1 MGHRRLLDLEPLL
14 QHRSL
19 FLFGPRQTGKT
30 TYLRARFPQAHY
42 VDLLDARTYR
52 ELTARPERLRQ
63 ALSPEESLV
72 IVDEIQKL
80 PELLDEVH
88 LMIEQRK
95 GLRFILTGSSAR
107 KLKRGGAN
115 LLAGRALTCRL
126 HPLVAPELDFAHIDK
141 RLTRGSLP
149 AVFDSP
155 IPWEDLHAYA
165 GTYLQEEIQA
175 EGLTRQISNFSR
187 FLEVAAL
194 SNGQLLNYTEIA
206 CDLGLNA
213 RTVQNYYQILED
225 TLVGHLLEP
234 YRKSRK
240 RKAVSSAKFFFFDV
254 GVAHVLS
261 GRTQLAPRTPEYG
274 GALEHLVFL
283 ELKAYLDYSRIRTPL
298 TFWRTHTQA
307 EVDLVVG
314 DKLAIE
320 VKAKEQIGPRD
331 QNGLRLFAEEVPNV
345 RRLLVCE
352 ERAQRVTDDGIEILP
367 VELFLRQLWGGELL
381 SN

>member
-1 MGHRRLLDLEPLL
+1 ML
-14 QHRSL
+14 
-19 FLFGPRQTGKT
+19 GPRQTGKT
-30 TYLRARFPQAHY
+30 TYLRARFPEAHY

-52 ELTARPERLRQ
+52 ELTARPERLRES
-63 ALSPEESLV
+63 LSPHEKLV

-95 GLRFILTGSSAR
+95 DLRFILTGSSAR

-126 HPLVAPELDFAHIDK
+126 HPLVSAELDFTHVEK
-141 RLTRGSLP
+141 RLSRGGLP

-175 EGLTRQISNFSR
+175 EGLTRQISSFSR
-187 FLEVAAL
+187 FLEIAAVG
-194 SNGQLLNYTEIA
+194 NGQLLNYTAIA
-206 CDLGLNA
+206 SDVGLTA
-213 RTVQNYYQILED
+213 RTIQGYYQILED

-254 GVAHVLS
+254 GVANVLS
-261 GRTQLAPRTPEYG
+261 GRT
-274 GALEHLVFL
+274 
-283 ELKAYLDYSRIRTPL
+283 
-298 TFWRTHTQA
+298 
-307 EVDLVVG
+307 
-314 DKLAIE
+314 
-320 VKAKEQIGPRD
+320 
-331 QNGLRLFAEEVPNV
+331 RLSP
-345 RRLLVCE
+345 
-352 ERAQRVTDDGIEILP
+352 G
-367 VELFLRQLWGGELL
+367 LL
-381 SN
+381 STAVPSSIWCFSS

>member
-1 MGHRRLLDLEPLL
+1 MAPLL

-19 FLFGPRQTGKT
+19 FLLGPRQTGKT
-30 TYLRARFPQAHY
+30 TYLRARFPEAHY

-52 ELTARPERLRQ
+52 ELTARPERLR
-63 ALSPEESLV
+63 ESLNPHEKLV

-95 GLRFILTGSSAR
+95 ELRFILTGSSAR

-126 HPLVAPELDFAHIDK
+126 HPLVSAELDFTHVEK
-141 RLTRGSLP
+141 RLSRGGLP

-175 EGLTRQISNFSR
+175 EGLTRQISSFSR
-187 FLEVAAL
+187 FLEIAAVG
-194 SNGQLLNYTEIA
+194 NGQLLNYTAIA
-206 CDLGLNA
+206 SDVGLTA
-213 RTVQNYYQILED
+213 RTIQGYYQILED

-254 GVAHVLS
+254 GVANVLS
-261 GRTQLAPRTPEYG
+261 GRTRLSPRTPEYG
-274 GALEHLVFL
+274 GAFEHLVFL
-283 ELKAYLDYSRIRTPL
+283 ELRAYLDYSRVRLPL
-298 TFWRTHTQA
+298 TFWRTHTQV
-307 EVDLVVG
+307 EVDFVVG
-314 DKLAIE
+314 DHLAVE
-320 VKAKEQIGPRD
+320 VKAKEQVGPRD
-331 QNGLRLFAEEVPNV
+331 LKGLRLFAEELPGL
-345 RRLLVCE
+345 RRVVVCQ
-352 ERAQRVTDDGIEILP
+352 ERERRVTDDGIEILP
-367 VELFLRQLWGGELL
+367 LELFLQELWSGRLFSEE
-381 SN
+381 